1 MKKRQKKKLLK
12 KEKAAGQH
20 AMISGVD
27 LTDAAKL
34 FAVEC
39 WRIKK
44 LLPEFKDNKKYLV
57 LASSV
62 EKLFEALADCGIEID
77 DPEGAEFRDG
87 MTLDVALFDKTPQ
100 LAEGARVIS
109 ETLAPTI
116 YMKNKLIQ
124 PGKVIV
130 SVGTGGK

>member
-1 MKKRQKKKLLK
+1 M
-12 KEKAAGQH
+12 
-20 AMISGVD
+20 
-27 LTDAAKL
+27 

-100 LAEGARVIS
+100 LADGARVIS

-124 PGKVIV
+124 PAKVIV